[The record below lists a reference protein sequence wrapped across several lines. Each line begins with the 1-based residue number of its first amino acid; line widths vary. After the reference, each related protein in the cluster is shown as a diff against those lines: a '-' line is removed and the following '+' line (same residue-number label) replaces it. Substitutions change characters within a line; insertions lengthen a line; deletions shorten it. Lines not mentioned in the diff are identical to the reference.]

1 MTGPW
6 RRRLRLLGQAVALV
20 LPLIV
25 FFAVYERV
33 MVDTNLRQLR
43 LALTV
48 FQQAPDVSRA
58 EAAMALVD
66 QNLLYT
72 IALAQPSPVELA
84 TLEYAKTVLAGDP
97 QRSVADAQAM
107 VSDAV
112 AQRLAARG
120 GVVGTLDD
128 LNNTIQRVLQRVAL
142 MPRAVLR
149 RSPLSDEINLELLRQ
164 ALADERLGEFAKA
177 ERAFEQLLRE
187 FPAYRGRDD
196 LLLRLGYLH
205 HRRRAWASAE
215 RRYREALEITTD
227 PVSAGIARQLLDQLK
242 KAHQWAADAIILRQR
257 LAAETDP
264 LARQEV
270 AFNLGGLQMRLFEFD
285 QAIENFHLA
294 AEAAPQTPLA
304 AQATFRQ
311 AWCLKYLG
319 RYEEALTLFETLQR
333 PGVEPA
339 TATIARTSAAA
350 ALHAAGQYDAAVELL
365 GAAAGQAQD
374 QALASLLTAQAG
386 AVALLDQRDTASA
399 TGHFRHVE
407 EAYPASTASTLRDAI
422 QQLQAMK
429 QIVPSEATQMAP
441 AVPVLGW
448 LETVLPAAVET
459 FARRLA
465 ETMAAAGE
473 RDHAR
478 RLTEQDCQQ
487 YVIRRIQQ
495 RFPKQ
500 LRDVQ
505 VMITPDG
512 FQGSADVAAAELW
525 FPVTGAAQIAVV
537 TGRPHVR
544 LTRLSVGHLPIPQMV
559 LQVLSDRVNAAVD
572 QAQWPLVVHRFVPAA
587 GAVDISVSLVE
598 SP

>member
-196 LLLRLGYLH
+196 LLFVGQFPLLGEQVAAVFIETFRLLAQCALAAFEYLA
-205 HRRRAWASAE
+205 RFRKVGLCDLVLLGLFPIGPDESAE
-215 RRYREALEITTD
+215 PPGVL
-227 PVSAGIARQLLDQLK
+227 GG
-242 KAHQWAADAIILRQR
+242 LRQR
-257 LAAETDP
+257 
-264 LARQEV
+264 
-270 AFNLGGLQMRLFEFD
+270 
-285 QAIENFHLA
+285 FH
-294 AEAAPQTPLA
+294 
-304 AQATFRQ
+304 
-311 AWCLKYLG
+311 
-319 RYEEALTLFETLQR
+319 
-333 PGVEPA
+333 
-339 TATIARTSAAA
+339 
-350 ALHAAGQYDAAVELL
+350 
-365 GAAAGQAQD
+365 
-374 QALASLLTAQAG
+374 
-386 AVALLDQRDTASA
+386 
-399 TGHFRHVE
+399 
-407 EAYPASTASTLRDAI
+407 
-422 QQLQAMK
+422 
-429 QIVPSEATQMAP
+429 
-441 AVPVLGW
+441 
-448 LETVLPAAVET
+448 
-459 FARRLA
+459 RLA
-465 ETMAAAGE
+465 G
-473 RDHAR
+473 
-478 RLTEQDCQQ
+478 
-487 YVIRRIQQ
+487 
-495 RFPKQ
+495 
-500 LRDVQ
+500 
-505 VMITPDG
+505 
-512 FQGSADVAAAELW
+512 
-525 FPVTGAAQIAVV
+525 
-537 TGRPHVR
+537 
-544 LTRLSVGHLPIPQMV
+544 
-559 LQVLSDRVNAAVD
+559 
-572 QAQWPLVVHRFVPAA
+572 LVVR
-587 GAVDISVSLVE
+587 GQRRE
-598 SP
+598 